1 MDHQVKQEDCSDLA
15 NHRKD
20 EKYES
25 EDVSLSKNILEVQ
38 RGQRTGRDL
47 KTYQRTEWRREK
59 SARARERRLE
69 VA

>member
-1 MDHQVKQEDCSDLA
+1 MDHQVKPEDCSDLA

-25 EDVSLSKNILEVQ
+25 EDVSLSKNILEIQ

-47 KTYQRTEWRREK
+47 KTYQRTDWTRE
-59 SARARERRLE
+59 AQERAREGLKQHD
-69 VA
+69 